1 MRYAINLLNEPN
13 QSFSANLEDGQGNYW
28 ALDMNLRTYSNGSLS
43 CDISINGEV
52 VRNGQYCNDRM
63 PLIGNNNLISGNIY
77 FEDQYGTNDPFYTG
91 FNDRYLLIYDTEYN
105 IG

>member
-13 QSFSANLEDGQGNYW
+13 QSFSANLEDENGNYF
-28 ALDMNLRTYSNGSLS
+28 ALDMKLRTYSNGSLS
-43 CDISINGEV
+43 CDISIDGV
-52 VRNGQYCNDRM
+52 DVRNGQYCNDRM
-63 PLIGNNNLISGNIY
+63 PLIPRKNIITGNIY
-77 FEDQYGTNDPFYTG
+77 FEDQYGNSNPFYEG